1 MHAAGMGMGIA
12 DSPSLQLPLIL
23 GAARRVSCLAVELR
37 EIEPLELIPVAVD
50 DAHTA
55 RRLDKVSEGGTYS
68 DSGLLL
74 TW

>member
-1 MHAAGMGMGIA
+1 
-12 DSPSLQLPLIL
+12 
-23 GAARRVSCLAVELR
+23 LAVELR